1 VVKRRRKM
9 AKTSF
14 VPNPAKIKV
23 IGLGGGG
30 CNAITRMVREEIQ
43 GVEFIAANTDAQALA
58 ITEAPTRVQIGE
70 KLTRGLGVGGNHAL
84 GQKAAEES
92 RDELRELVLGAD
104 MVFVTCGMGGGTG
117 TGAAPVVAGIAKESG
132 ALTIAVVTKPFTFEG
147 THRCEVAD
155 DGISQLLS
163 KVDTL
168 IIIPNDRLLDLCDQ
182 KTGVDNAFRLADD
195 VLRHGVQAISEVI
208 TVPGLI
214 NLDFADVK
222 AIMKDAGPAWMS
234 IGSGTGKNRAADAAR
249 EALAS
254 PLLDVSINGAR
265 GVLFNV
271 VGGSNLTLFEVN
283 EAADVIKQAVD
294 PEANIIFGV
303 AHDPKMENELKIT
316 LIATGFA
323 AKMGLTEAGQEDEQT
338 QFLKGLKSEEE
349 LDVPSFLRRPLFNR
363 RRQSIAA
370 TTKPMTTPTQTPTT
384 VHQVSR

>member
-1 VVKRRRKM
+1 M

-30 CNAITRMVREEIQ
+30 CNAVTRMVREEIQ
-43 GVEFIAANTDAQALA
+43 GVEFIAMNTDAQALA
-58 ITEAPTRVQIGE
+58 ITEAPTRVQLGE
-70 KLTRGLGVGGNHAL
+70 KLTKGLGVGGDHTV

-92 RDELRELVLGAD
+92 RDELKELISGAD

-117 TGAAPVVAGIAKESG
+117 TGAAPIIAEVAKESG
-132 ALTIAVVTKPFTFEG
+132 ALTIAVVTRPFTFEG
-147 THRCEVAD
+147 IRRSQVSDE
-155 DGISQLLS
+155 GITRLLS

-168 IIIPNDRLLDLCDQ
+168 INIPNDRLLDLCDQ
-182 KTGVDNAFRLADD
+182 KTNVDNAFKLADD

-222 AIMKDAGPAWMS
+222 TVMKDAGPAWMS
-234 IGSGTGKNRAADAAR
+234 IGTGSGKSRAVDAA
-249 EALAS
+249 EKALAS
-254 PLLDVSINGAR
+254 SLLDVSIEGSR

-271 VGGSNLTLFEVN
+271 DGGNDLTLFEVN

-303 AHDPKMENELKIT
+303 AYDPNMDNELRIT

-323 AKMGLTEAGQEDEQT
+323 SKTGLASASQEDEQT
-338 QFLKGLKSEEE
+338 QFLKSLKSEEQ
-349 LDVPSFLRRPLFNR
+349 LDVPSFLRRPLFSH
-363 RRQSIAA
+363 RRQAQIPS
-370 TTKPMTTPTQTPTT
+370 TKLVKTPFHTP
-384 VHQVSR
+384 VR

>member
-1 VVKRRRKM
+1 M

-43 GVEFIAANTDAQALA
+43 GVEFIAMNTDAQALA
-58 ITEAPTRVQIGE
+58 ITEAPTRIQLGE
-70 KLTRGLGVGGNHAL
+70 KLTKGLGVGGDHNI

-92 RDELRELVLGAD
+92 RDDLKELISGAD
-104 MVFVTCGMGGGTG
+104 MVFITCGMGGGTG
-117 TGAAPVVAGIAKESG
+117 TGAAPVIAETAKESG
-132 ALTIAVVTKPFTFEG
+132 ALTIAVVTRPFTFEG
-147 THRCEVAD
+147 IHRCQVSD
-155 DGISQLLS
+155 DGITRLLG

-168 IIIPNDRLLDLCDQ
+168 INIPNDRLLDLCDQ
-182 KTGVDNAFRLADD
+182 KTDVDNAFKLADD

-222 AIMKDAGPAWMS
+222 AVMKDAGPAWMS
-234 IGSGTGKNRAADAAR
+234 IGTGSGKNRAVDAAR

-254 PLLDVSINGAR
+254 SLLDVSIDGSK

-271 VGGSNLTLFEVN
+271 VGGSNLSLFEVN
-283 EAADVIKQAVD
+283 EAADIIKQAVN

-303 AHDPKMENELKIT
+303 AHDPNMDNELRIT
-316 LIATGFA
+316 LIATGFVS
-323 AKMGLTEAGQEDEQT
+323 KTGLVGASQEDEQT
-338 QFLKGLKSEEE
+338 ELLKSLKSEEE
-349 LDVPSFLRRPLFNR
+349 LDVPSFLRRPLFSH
-363 RRQSIAA
+363 RRQAITPS
-370 TTKPMTTPTQTPTT
+370 TKLVKTPLHSPT
-384 VHQVSR
+384 R